1 MQYLPFDHPPGTLF
15 STPQASQYLM
25 SHGQDGLYPLEPFDA
40 STYKKNRQIKFFAS
54 TYVRQRSVVN
64 TRTSP
69 VGVFWS
75 TTGRLTLMSRLSCA

>member
-40 STYKKNRQIKFFAS
+40 STY
-54 TYVRQRSVVN
+54 VRQRSVVN